1 MTIAQSPT
9 LERVAAAAE
18 RGSLEEALFLL
29 GAVLDAQRVDDAL
42 FESTVRRLAQ
52 AATSAGAKRT
62 AVLAWLYVGAKDE
75 AERAA
80 ELAGD
85 RMRVARARGNLAK
98 AASEAEAAGWLGH
111 AGLLLAGLGRHDEAA
126 TRFERLLE
134 RPAIEADAY
143 VRGLVAYDLCLAWR
157 GTNQGERAAE
167 AMIEALRALEAAAD
181 GYETRGQRERAFDC
195 TQVLIA
201 LGREGAFE
209 NLAEGYVN
217 AIRILREDGLKHHA
231 IRYLD
236 DFVTLSRERG
246 ELHAAASAAR
256 EAADYARRLGLPYEA
271 RFRRLAADAYVAAAE
286 RGLATGLPVELAEN
300 AYVAAIDQWNTLGAY
315 ASIRATALALASL
328 PLERR
333 KQVRYTGLAER
344 LRDAVDRPNPSVELP
359 DTLRSPAAYPDVWRS
374 DVIEFEQAGDARET
388 MAELALDTSLA
399 RPLRRRAL
407 VAGGYARLLGP
418 VAPEGPT
425 AKSRLASL
433 LGGVEAY
440 ETLGPLERLARDA
453 DPLVRAAAVGA
464 VRKLR
469 FKRSLGVVSDALS
482 DSDGSVVA
490 AAVEVM
496 PSLAFPHAFD
506 PLVRIHR
513 RARTPAVRRA
523 ALAAIARIPSPEAL
537 EHLLGVLVA
546 GEPDDRALAA
556 QALRRS
562 DHPDC
567 GPMLKRAL
575 ETATGGGRQRLSE
588 VLSGRGR
595 A

>member
-374 DVIEFEQAGDARET
+374 DVIDPSRRET
-388 MAELALDTSLA
+388 PGRRWPSSRSIPPSRDRSGAAHWSPAATRACSA
-399 RPLRRRAL
+399 RWPRKVRR
-407 VAGGYARLLGP
+407 P
-418 VAPEGPT
+418 
-425 AKSRLASL
+425 
-433 LGGVEAY
+433 
-440 ETLGPLERLARDA
+440 
-453 DPLVRAAAVGA
+453 RAASRASSAGS
-464 VRKLR
+464 RPTR
-469 FKRSLGVVSDALS
+469 RSARSN
-482 DSDGSVVA
+482 GSRA
-490 AAVEVM
+490 M
-496 PSLAFPHAFD
+496 PIPSSGPPRWGPSASSASSA
-506 PLVRIHR
+506 RS
-513 RARTPAVRRA
+513 AWSRTPSRTPTGRWSP
-523 ALAAIARIPSPEAL
+523 RPS
-537 EHLLGVLVA
+537 
-546 GEPDDRALAA
+546 R
-556 QALRRS
+556 
-562 DHPDC
+562 
-567 GPMLKRAL
+567 
-575 ETATGGGRQRLSE
+575 
-588 VLSGRGR
+588 
-595 A
+595 